1 MILFVIDFDFQEN
14 QILNLDLMGK
24 WIFTYKLM
32 KCKSICLIRKINI
45 LIHIIYLDK

>member
-1 MILFVIDFDFQEN
+1 MILFVIDFDFLEN
-14 QILNLDLMGK
+14 QILNLMGK